1 MSSLEGMT
9 TKWIGRLSR
18 MLGRTDKPGNQAK
31 CGSGVSEKRY
41 HLHLGVHKTGTTFTQ
56 TVFRI
61 NAQKL
66 NLAGIAYRDLAYT
79 RKSLT
84 PFLVGLSR
92 RKGTVSPEKCR
103 ERILSE
109 IHCPEFTSANRVI
122 ISDENLLGFVS
133 DILRKNGYRNL
144 VRRLTPIQEIL
155 GGNVR
160 VFLTVRNYA
169 DFISSMYCELVATK
183 PYFSFEQIRHG
194 KFVSQLSW
202 VKVYQDLVR
211 VFGKENVVIFEY
223 QTLFSNLGESLS
235 FLAGGEIDF
244 DYPQKEIRSSP
255 SAMAIEFIKTES
267 EANSCLP
274 PRKIVENA
282 VRKFPRNAGNPAF
295 DPWTPEERAML
306 DERYRKDLEQIPS
319 WRPETIR

>member
-1 MSSLEGMT
+1 MSSLEGIT
-9 TKWIGRLSR
+9 TKWIGRLGR
-18 MLGRTDKPGNQAK
+18 LLGRTGEPGKQSGG
-31 CGSGVSEKRY
+31 GSGVSAKRY

-61 NAQKL
+61 NERKL
-66 NLAGIAYRDLAYT
+66 NSAGIAYRDLAYT
-79 RKSLT
+79 RKNLT

-92 RKGTVSPEKCR
+92 RKWAVPPEKCR

-109 IHCPEFTSANRVI
+109 IHCPEFTSARRVV

-133 DILRKNGYRNL
+133 DILRKNGYRSL
-144 VRRLTPIQEIL
+144 VRRLTPIQAVL
-155 GGNVR
+155 GGDVR

-169 DFISSMYCELVATK
+169 DFISSMYCELIATK
-183 PYFSFEQIRHG
+183 PYFSFEQIRDG
-194 KFVSQLSW
+194 KFVSELSW
-202 VKVYQDLVR
+202 LKVYRDLAR

-235 FLAGGEIDF
+235 FLAGGDIEF
-244 DYPQKEIRSSP
+244 DYPRKEIRSSP
-255 SAMAIEFIKTES
+255 SAKAIHCIRTES
-267 EANSCLP
+267 ETKSSLP

-306 DERYRKDLEQIPS
+306 DERYRKDLEQIPC
-319 WRPETIR
+319 WRPEAVR